1 MFLLPSTE
9 TTYEQLEGFAP
20 RPAAAPRELP
30 EPVLVRNATAADERR
45 VRVLARLDDRKY
57 PAGPHLVAELSGEI
71 VAALSLTSGAVV
83 ADPFRRTREASD
95 LLRLRAAQI
104 AQHDETGIARQQR
117 TALAPAAA

>member
-9 TTYEQLEGFAP
+9 PSYRQLEGFAP
-20 RPAAAPRELP
+20 QPAAAPRELP

-45 VRVLARLDDRKY
+45 IRVLARLDDRRY

-71 VAALSLTSGAVV
+71 VAALSLASGSVV

-104 AQHDETGIARQQR
+104 AQHDDAGAARQAP
-117 TALAPAAA
+117 TALAPAGA

>member
-9 TTYEQLEGFAP
+9 TSYKKLEGFGP
-20 RPAAAPRELP
+20 QPAAAPRELP
-30 EPVLVRNATAADERR
+30 EPVLVRNATAADQRR
-45 VRVLARLDDRKY
+45 IRELARLDDRRM

-71 VAALSLTSGAVV
+71 VAALSLASGAVV

-104 AQHDETGIARQQR
+104 AQHAEAGAARR
-117 TALAPAAA
+117 LRAALAPATA